1 MPWEHCM
8 ELWQLELDFASLEI
22 LHCPGLDFTSS
33 MAWTSRNPSLS
44 IFTDTYFFAIKNF
57 ALQISLY
64 YTLIDANTQRS
75 FLIGRN
81 SGGMSIFLPSSLV
94 LLSYSTSWSIRWK
107 NCSCCRDFVCT
118 SPTRPVFPFNASS
131 RAWTPCWHS
140 LWPFGS
146 NLVSFMLLPFFRL
159 FTNIA
164 RSTLRHQSAPYRLLS
179 VVHNNDYKKLG
190 VPW

>member
-118 SPTRPVFPFNASS
+118 SPTRLVFP
-131 RAWTPCWHS
+131 CS
-140 LWPFGS
+140 LSCSLTSIIIHHYHRQPVTVACIWYS
-146 NLVSFMLLPFFRL
+146 NVSIPRL
-159 FTNIA
+159 YLI
-164 RSTLRHQSAPYRLLS
+164 
-179 VVHNNDYKKLG
+179 
-190 VPW
+190 